1 MQGPKYSHSS
11 QVDEELPDVAD
22 DINAGD
28 DDDDVSKDTLI
39 KAPKKAAAKSST
51 SGKGKGK
58 AKK

>member
-1 MQGPKYSHSS
+1 M
-11 QVDEELPDVAD
+11 DEELPDVAD

>member
-1 MQGPKYSHSS
+1 MPLFQCSRST
-11 QVDEELPDVAD
+11 QVDEEVPDVAD
-22 DINAGD
+22 DIDPAD

-51 SGKGKGK
+51 TGKGKGR